1 MSTLSYVPENRQH
14 FTVELGECWRTGTDW
29 QIDLKAQLPENQDQ
43 LKKWWCTHH
52 SVAPIVMT
60 QPLLNCPITNNT
72 LNVLMHLPFCGRVS
86 WHQRTLELYHL
97 TASLLKFNRLLRV
110 VLHQLSEGGKLL
122 TPIQIIALA
131 RILNPDVGDAL
142 TPPEWCHSTLARFA
156 LTRVSLARFTLTTF
170 ILTRFQF
177 GAFLFGALP
186 RFPILYEPTMIRY
199 LRTPVSRGEELST
212 SFCARS
218 VSVLR
223 ACFLSQ

>member
-1 MSTLSYVPENRQH
+1 MLTLLR
-14 FTVELGECWRTGTDW
+14 
-29 QIDLKAQLPENQDQ
+29 
-43 LKKWWCTHH
+43 
-52 SVAPIVMT
+52 
-60 QPLLNCPITNNT
+60 
-72 LNVLMHLPFCGRVS
+72 HLPFCGRVS
-86 WHQRTLELYHL
+86 WHQRTLQVDHL
-97 TASLLKFNRLLRV
+97 TASLLKFVWLLRV

-122 TPIQIIALA
+122 TPVQIIALA

-186 RFPILYEPTMIRY
+186 LRRVSLWRDSTSARFSLARFPILYEPTMIRY
-199 LRTPVSRGEELST
+199 LRTPVSRGEELPT

-223 ACFLSQ
+223 ACFLSL